1 MTRPAHIFDRLLHGW
16 STLVITYPKR
26 ALAMVVLFTLICASQ
41 IWFIQFDSS
50 IEGYLEHDDPAIIQ
64 LIEARQEFG
73 HGEMILVTMQA
84 DDLFAPQQLQRLK
97 DLHKQLEQQVPWVDT
112 VTSLVN
118 ARVLSADEDNLYIN
132 DLLDPFPQTPA
143 AREAMRAKALSNPLY
158 RNLLISEDGRFTT
171 IAIKPL
177 AYLVNT
183 SAASEENFDSLDVD
197 TDFASE
203 FEAGFEAN
211 DSEEDFSSSNT
222 SVMGERVTESQL
234 NQISNAVQRIVAQYQ
249 ALGQTLYIG
258 GMPVITETLVNT
270 MIWEMLTFMPIAI
283 ATIALMMVLLF
294 RRRHGVMLP
303 MMTVGLTLITTFGI
317 ICALRVPIQTTM
329 TILPSFLLTVSI
341 GASVHLLSLFFRAY
355 DAGTDKV
362 QALREALIH
371 TRTPIIFTSLT
382 TAVGLLSFAGSP
394 MVALARLGLFSAVGI
409 SVALVYTLTLIPA
422 IICLQNIP
430 RKEQTIPSPK
440 VTTLVNGTV
449 TLSTRYPIWIL
460 LFSLLITGAAISSL
474 QDLKFSHNPMKWM
487 SPSADIN
494 QAVQAIDSNMG
505 GSISVDIILDTGVDD
520 GLYEPQFLRQLD
532 QFSLWLNNYQS
543 GPVYVAKVTGLNDII
558 KESHQVLNGD
568 DAEFYRI
575 PDRADVVANEL
586 FLLQQSGPNELE
598 PMLDSAFRSTRLTVI
613 MPWLDTLH
621 YLPFIED
628 IEAKAAQTFDNTTT
642 ITMTGMVPVMGTTL
656 NHVISTTAESYIIA
670 FALISIMLIILL
682 RSLRYGLLA
691 MAPNLSPIL
700 ITMGLM
706 YVLQIPL
713 DMFTIL
719 VASIAIGIAV
729 DDTVHF
735 MYHCKH
741 NYQRCGDMPMSIH
754 GALDTSG
761 RAMLTTSAILSL
773 GFAMLM
779 WSELINLFN
788 FGMLIG
794 ITVVLA
800 LVADFL
806 LAPALMMMFGQDHIR
821 GGHKRLWHRKKS
833 QQG

>member
-1 MTRPAHIFDRLLHGW
+1 MARPAHIFDRLLHSW
-16 STLVITYPKR
+16 SNLVIGYPKR
-26 ALAMVVLFTLICASQ
+26 ALAMVILFTLVAVSQ

-50 IEGYLEHDDPAIIQ
+50 VEGYLEHDDPAIAQ
-64 LIEARQEFG
+64 LIAARQEFG

-84 DDLFAPQQLQRLK
+84 DDLFAPAQLQILK
-97 DLHKQLEQQVPWVDT
+97 DLHEQLEQQVPWVDT

-118 ARVLSADEDNLYIN
+118 ARVLSADDDNLYIN
-132 DLLDPFPQTPA
+132 DLLEPFPETQTE
-143 AREAMRAKALSNPLY
+143 REAMRKKALDNPLY

-177 AYLVNT
+177 AYLVDT
-183 SAASEENFDSLDVD
+183 SNLSDDSFDSLELD
-197 TDFASE
+197 TDFDADI
-203 FEAGFEAN
+203 AVQ
-211 DSEEDFSSSNT
+211 DLSSDDT
-222 SVMGERVTESQL
+222 SAMGQRVTESQL
-234 NQISNAVQRIVAQYQ
+234 NQISNAVQRIVSQYQ
-249 ALGQTLYIG
+249 VPGQTLYIG

-283 ATIALMMVLLF
+283 LTIALMMVLLF

-303 MMTVGLTLITTFGI
+303 MLTVGLTLLTTVGI

-329 TILPSFLLTVSI
+329 TILPSFLLTVSV
-341 GASVHLLSLFFRAY
+341 GAAVHLLSLFFRAY

-409 SVALVYTLTLIPA
+409 GVALVYPLTLIPA

-430 RKEQTIPSPK
+430 RKEQAIPSPK
-440 VTTLVNGTV
+440 VTALVNGAV

-460 LFSLLITGAAISSL
+460 LFSLLLTGAAMSSL
-474 QDLKFSHNPMKWM
+474 QHLKFSHNPMQWM
-487 SPSADIN
+487 SPSADIK
-494 QAVQAIDSNMG
+494 QAVQAIDNNMG
-505 GSISVDIILDTGVDD
+505 GSISVDIILNTGTDD
-520 GLYEPQFLRQLD
+520 GLYQPQFLRQLD

-558 KESHQVLNGD
+558 KETHQVLNGD
-568 DAEFYRI
+568 DAAFYRI

-586 FLLQQSGPNELE
+586 FLLQQSGPDELE
-598 PMLDSAFRSTRLTVI
+598 PMVDSAFRSTRLTVI

-621 YLPFIED
+621 YLPFIKD
-628 IEAKAAQTFDNTTT
+628 IKGQAAQTFGNTTSV
-642 ITMTGMVPVMGTTL
+642 TMTGMVPVMGTTL

-706 YVLQIPL
+706 YLLQIPL

-806 LAPALMMMFGQDHIR
+806 LAPALMMVFGQDRIR
-821 GGHKRLWHRKKS
+821 GGHKRLWQRKPT

>member
-1 MTRPAHIFDRLLHGW
+1 MNRPEHIFDRLLHGW
-16 STLVITYPKR
+16 SDLVITYPKR
-26 ALAMVVLFTLICASQ
+26 ALAMVVLFTLACASQ

-50 IEGYLEHDDPAIIQ
+50 IEGYLEHDDPAIVQ

-84 DDLFAPQQLQRLK
+84 DDLFAPAQLQILK
-97 DLHKQLEQQVPWVDT
+97 NLHEQLEQQVPWVDT

-118 ARVLSADEDNLYIN
+118 ARVLSADEDSLYIN
-132 DLLDPFPQTPA
+132 DLLEPFPKTQA
-143 AREAMRAKALSNPLY
+143 EREAMRAKALSNPLY

-177 AYLVNT
+177 AYLVDT
-183 SAASEENFDSLDVD
+183 SNLSDDSFDSLDLD
-197 TDFASE
+197 TDFGA
-203 FEAGFEAN
+203 
-211 DSEEDFSSSNT
+211 DFDADMTAQDLSSDDT
-222 SVMGERVTESQL
+222 STMGERVTESQL
-234 NQISNAVQRIVAQYQ
+234 NQISNAVKNIVAQYQ
-249 ALGQTLYIG
+249 TPGQTLYIG
-258 GMPVITETLVNT
+258 GMPVITETLVDT
-270 MIWEMLTFMPIAI
+270 MVWEMLTFMPIAI
-283 ATIALMMVLLF
+283 VTIALMMVLLF

-329 TILPSFLLTVSI
+329 TILPSFLLTVSV
-341 GASVHLLSLFFRAY
+341 GAAVHLLSLFFRAY

-422 IICLQNIP
+422 IICLQKIP
-430 RKEQTIPSPK
+430 RKEQAMPSPK
-440 VTTLVNGTV
+440 VTALVNGAV
-449 TLSTRYPIWIL
+449 SLSTRHPISIL
-460 LFSLLITGAAISSL
+460 LFSVLITGAAISSL
-474 QDLKFSHNPMKWM
+474 QHLKFSHNPMKWM
-487 SPSADIN
+487 SPDAEIN
-494 QAVQAIDSNMG
+494 QAVQAIDNNMG
-505 GSISVDIILDTGVDD
+505 GSISVDIILDTGVDE
-520 GLYEPQFLRQLD
+520 GLYEPEFLRQLD
-532 QFSLWLNNYQS
+532 QFSHWLNHYQS

-558 KESHQVLNGD
+558 KESHQVLNSD
-568 DAEFYRI
+568 NPEFYRI
-575 PDRADVVANEL
+575 PERADVVANEL
-586 FLLQQSGPNELE
+586 FLLQQSGPDELE

-628 IEAKAAQTFDNTTT
+628 IERKAEQIFSQQIQ

-656 NHVISTTAESYIIA
+656 DHVISTTAESYIIA
-670 FALISIMLIILL
+670 FALISIMLILLL

-691 MAPNLSPIL
+691 MVPNLSPIL

-706 YVLQIPL
+706 YLLQIPL

-794 ITVVLA
+794 ITVILA

-821 GGHKRLWHRKKS
+821 GGHKRLGHGTKS